1 MCLEESTCLVRVTRD
16 CRTQIGDRCLLPF
29 FLKGLTL
36 NVSQTHGC
44 HAASNNIKAS
54 SDDDDVEVVMR
65 AIFEVD
71 ARLVKA
77 GDGVLLDVNDVDVVS
92 VELLEVGIL
101 EAWTFDAPIVGHVKW
116 CKDVLLL
123 GIVDASSLFLC
134 PEVVSGMVC
143 LLVEEVVSVVT

>member
-1 MCLEESTCLVRVTRD
+1 MKESTCLVRVTRD

-29 FLKGLTL
+29 FLKCRTL
-36 NVSQTHGC
+36 DVSQAHCC
-44 HAASNNIKAS
+44 HAAGDNVEAS
-54 SDDDDVEVVMR
+54 SDDDDVEVMMR

-71 ARLVKA
+71 ASLVKA
-77 GDGVLLDVNDVDVVS
+77 GDGILLDVHDVDVVS

-101 EAWTFDAPIVGHVKW
+101 EAWTFDAPIVRHVKW